1 MSILINKDKLLRGIV
16 MIRCDLC
23 KNSFW
28 CDAYCSGNRYNPSVF
43 KVAKYQIKN
52 WMLKKLGFYE

>member
-1 MSILINKDKLLRGIV
+1 MV
-16 MIRCDLC
+16 RCDLC

-28 CDAYCSGNRYNPSVF
+28 CDAYCSGNRYSPSVF

-52 WMLKKLGFYE
+52 WILEKLKYYE